1 MWYKYGWKLKSQL
14 YHPFFSCHKWIGLV
28 WLFLFGFVTR
38 HSMYFGWNVSSGLWF
53 TIWLKANFSRSR
65 VQEARDGFSFHALL
79 TCSEILQESI
89 WLTMEILHTS
99 DPPLSGGGPFEN
111 FRSRHGPISWCT
123 GYFLLHFYCYCV
135 KKRNKKEEAGEK
147 WEPFCIQRA
156 EHPFCPCHVATMLCS
171 VITAR
176 YYTGAVL

>member
-1 MWYKYGWKLKSQL
+1 MPQVHWFSLAVSLWLRYTSQ
-14 YHPFFSCHKWIGLV
+14 YV
-28 WLFLFGFVTR
+28 
-38 HSMYFGWNVSSGLWF
+38 YFGWNVSSGLWF
-53 TIWLKANFSRSR
+53 TAIWLKANFSRSR
-65 VQEARDGFSFHALL
+65 VQEAGDGFSFHALL

-89 WLTMEILHTS
+89 WLTMEIFAHLR
-99 DPPLSGGGPFEN
+99 PPLSGGGPFEN

-135 KKRNKKEEAGEK
+135 KKRNKKEAGEK

-156 EHPFCPCHVATMLCS
+156 EHPFCPCHVAAMLCS

-176 YYTGAVL
+176 YYTVQCCSTNSRQG